1 MMLAANIFVHLLCMN
16 CSKYFIHRHAS
27 YPHTKTKKWVPLP
40 WFPLTEEENEV
51 RRWIKGIL
59 HLAGEMI
66 KTVDLEV
73 TIIRNVDAHL
83 LVIKPKSES
92 L

>member
-16 CSKYFIHRHAS
+16 CSKYFIHRNAS